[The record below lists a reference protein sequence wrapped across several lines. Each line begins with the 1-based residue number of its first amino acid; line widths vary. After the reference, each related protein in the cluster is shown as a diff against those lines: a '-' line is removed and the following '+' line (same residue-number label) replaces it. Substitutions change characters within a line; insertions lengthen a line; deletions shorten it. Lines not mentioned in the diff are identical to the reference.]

1 MKDCRY
7 LTGLAMAMLAMSL
20 TQCASVQ
27 ELEAP
32 RADATG
38 PSFEVFAVPGD
49 TKTVNDGLATLWQ
62 NGDKFNLFHAV
73 AGSRIY
79 TADGAFTV
87 DDPDTGHALG
97 SVAGLS
103 GAAHDWYL
111 AYPYISSA
119 TSPTAV
125 PVTIGTSAGTAQV
138 QAGAESTAH
147 LAGPAVPLRGR
158 ASAVASDEIP
168 SLAVGPAASVLAVQV
183 TNPGAAG
190 VKVTEVRFRAPEAIV
205 GSFTMDV
212 TGASPAFQAV
222 NASDEAVL
230 SVSGGAVLKAGE
242 SGFFYLVVKPFTA
255 GAGSQL
261 TLSVNGQERT
271 VRLSRPTTFAAG
283 KMKTL
288 SITLDPTD
296 PPVVNPYYFRRVTAV
311 TPGRKYLFVA
321 EDAKV
326 DPVVLRMAKPLAE
339 GTASGRMD
347 AEDVTEQ
354 DGIITLYGTENAFT
368 FIQGESGFSI
378 RQPDGRY
385 LYNHNTDNVFAGT
398 DATAEYVWTVT
409 FDEEGLASV
418 VNRTRMIQYNPTSS
432 VRKYQTRQTSS
443 SSTVGVKPRLYELQ
457 NDDEANA
464 EFLKHTLPGVYA
476 YGSEDWL
483 YADGTHQTAVQTL
496 ASNVTFRLYQPASFV
511 AVQVA
516 GIPAG
521 VSTGDRFTVR
531 LTRYVKQALTHSG
544 TFSVVAVKVADGT
557 AWLMSES
564 GTGFI
569 VKIQ

>member
-7 LTGLAMAMLAMSL
+7 LTGLASATLAIWL

-27 ELEAP
+27 ELEVS
-32 RADATG
+32 RADVSG
-38 PSFEVFAVPGD
+38 PSFEVFARPGD

-62 NGDKFNLFHAV
+62 NGDKFNLFHAD
-73 AGSRIY
+73 AGSRTY

-87 DDPDTGHALG
+87 DNPETGHAVG
-97 SVAGLS
+97 SVAALS
-103 GAAHDWYL
+103 TAAHDWYL
-111 AYPYISSA
+111 AYPYASSA
-119 TSPTAV
+119 TSPAAV
-125 PVTIGTSAGTAQV
+125 PVTIGASAGTAQV
-138 QAGAESTAH
+138 QAGAESMAH
-147 LAGPAVPLRGR
+147 LAGPAVPLRGK
-158 ASAVASDEIP
+158 ASRVAADATP
-168 SLAVGPAASVLAVQV
+168 SLAVAPAVSVLAIQV
-183 TNPGAAG
+183 TNPGQAD
-190 VKVTEVRFRAPEAIV
+190 VKVTEVRFKAPEAIV
-205 GSFTMDV
+205 GSFTMDM
-212 TGASPAFQAV
+212 TGESPVFRAV
-222 NASDEAVL
+222 NASAEAVL
-230 SVSGGAVLKAGE
+230 SVSGGVVLKAGE
-242 SGFFYLVVKPFTA
+242 SGFFYLVIKPFTV

-271 VRLSRPTTFAAG
+271 VHLSRPTTFVAG

-296 PPVVNPYYFRRVTAV
+296 PPVVSPYYFRRVTAV

-321 EDAKV
+321 EDTKA
-326 DPVVLRMAKPLAE
+326 DPVVLRMAKPFPE
-339 GTASGRMD
+339 GTSSGRMD
-347 AEDVTEQ
+347 AEDVTEE
-354 DGIITLYGTENAFT
+354 DGVITLYGTENAFT
-368 FIQGESGFSI
+368 FIQGENGFSI

-385 LYNHNTDNVFAGT
+385 LYNHNADNVYVGT

-409 FDEEGLASV
+409 FDEDGLVSV
-418 VNRTRMIQYNPTSS
+418 VNRTRMLQYNTTSS

-457 NDDEANA
+457 NDDEAHA

-476 YGSEDWL
+476 YGTEDWL

-511 AVQVA
+511 AVQIA

-521 VSTGDRFTVR
+521 VSTGDRFSVR

-544 TFSVVAVKVADGT
+544 TFPVVAVKVADGT